1 MGYKLV
7 PGDTPGWGLQ
17 IRGKIQTTAK
27 GCAKYC
33 SEEKSCCSY
42 EYSPTE
48 KLCNLN
54 KDCKPTAEKYEDFDF
69 CVKGIKKFWTLN
81 LENTYFRNVIHEMP

>member
-17 IRGKIQTTAK
+17 IKGKIQTTAK
-27 GCAKYC
+27 GCAKQC
-33 SEEKSCCSY
+33 SASKHCCSY

-54 KDCKPTAEKYEDFDF
+54 KDCKPTAKKYNDFDF
-69 CVKGIKKFWTLN
+69 CVKGRRKSVYHTSL
-81 LENTYFRNVIHEMP
+81 